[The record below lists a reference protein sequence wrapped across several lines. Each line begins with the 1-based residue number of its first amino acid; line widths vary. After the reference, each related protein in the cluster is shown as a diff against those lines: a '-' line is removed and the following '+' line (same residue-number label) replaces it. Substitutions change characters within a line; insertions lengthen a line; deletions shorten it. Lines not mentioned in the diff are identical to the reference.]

1 MAWRI
6 LPTVIA
12 VVLGVSTIAASR
24 DVPQIAQLAS
34 SASDACATNAAQ
46 GTSCPVNGAAA
57 ANGLSYKDGASG
69 ARVRSVLAKLADTT
83 DVQDFAGCDATGVA
97 DSTQCFQNALSKF
110 SGGGGIVRFKGA
122 YRIASSITIPAG
134 VSLNGGCDMPGT
146 LGNNSS
152 PSYHLYRCGVLR
164 LANTATIALSSG
176 ASISSTII
184 YRSGMSFPSTD
195 SSAYAGTA
203 VATAGDDT
211 SLSHVMI
218 IGFKKGFVCAS
229 CQRPRIEYMYADNLN
244 NIDISNS
251 NDIPWI
257 SHLHA
262 WPFGTIGSHGGTS
275 MNNGRLGDCIYL
287 HDTVDWAHISDSFC
301 YGYMRGIH
309 LNNVNSTS
317 IIGFGADNL
326 FDGKPV
332 MRGSVGLY
340 IEGNSADTRVYGFQS
355 AAQGRAGVEVN
366 ASAGVTLLDSTT
378 IWGGT
383 DHGILISN
391 GDTVIRGGLIG
402 TNSPIRN
409 GVSVASPRARVT
421 VSGVRFGD
429 LPGAAIDT
437 NSANST
443 IFLNDNDFG
452 GSGRAVG
459 PMRMAVQTIPST
471 AALALPT
478 AGNVFTVTGSTDIAS
493 IGNGWAGR
501 CVSLI
506 FTAPLT
512 LASHTANGPESLH
525 LAGNRDMRTAA
536 NDTLTACH
544 NGAQWFETARAH

>member
-1 MAWRI
+1 MKWCR
-6 LPTVIA
+6 LSTLVA
-12 VVLGVSTIAASR
+12 VVFGSPTIAASR
-24 DVPQIAQLAS
+24 DFRQITQPAS
-34 SASDACATNAAQ
+34 SANDTCPADQSP
-46 GTSCPVNGAAA
+46 GTSCPA
-57 ANGLSYKDGASG
+57 DGATAADRFSYNDGARG
-69 ARVRSVLAKLADTT
+69 ARVRSVIAKLADTT
-83 DVQDFAGCDATGVA
+83 DVQDFAGCDATGVV

-110 SGGGGIVRFKGA
+110 SGGGGTLRFKGA

-134 VSLNGGCDMPGT
+134 VSLKGACDTPGT

-152 PSYHLYRCGVLR
+152 PSYDLYRCGVLR

-184 YRSGMSFPSTD
+184 YRSGMPFPSTD

-203 VATAGDDT
+203 VTTASDDT
-211 SLSHVMI
+211 SLSHIMI

-229 CQRPRIEYMYADNLN
+229 CQRPRIEYMYADNIN

-251 NDIPWI
+251 KDIPWI

-262 WPFGTIGSHGGTS
+262 WPFGTIGSRGGTS
-275 MNNGRLGDCIYL
+275 MNNGRMGDCIYL

-301 YGYMRGIH
+301 YGYLRGIH

-317 IIGFGADNL
+317 IIGFGVDNL
-326 FDGKPV
+326 FDTKPI

-340 IEGNSADTRVYGFQS
+340 IEGNAADTRVYGLQA
-355 AAQGRAGVEVN
+355 AAQGRAGVEVD

-383 DHGILISN
+383 DYGILISN
-391 GDTVIRGGLIG
+391 GDTVVRGGLIG
-402 TNSPIRN
+402 TTSPIRN
-409 GVSVASPRARVT
+409 GVFVASPSARVT

-429 LPGAAIDT
+429 LPGAAVDT

-443 IFLNDNDFG
+443 IFLSDNDFG
-452 GSGRAVG
+452 RSGRAVG
-459 PMRMAVQTIPST
+459 TSHMTVQSISASP
-471 AALALPT
+471 ALALPT
-478 AGNVFTVTGSTDIAS
+478 TGNVFTVTGETPISS
-493 IGNGWAGR
+493 IRNGWAGR

-506 FTAPLT
+506 FTGPLT
-512 LASHTANGPESLH
+512 LTNHTANGPDSLH